1 MTVFTLI
8 KSNKRKNEHIQIHTH
23 IYIYIYYKITL
34 IGTSGNKRRRGGSK
48 TKVRTVLIYSGHDP
62 DIHHFERTER

>member
-1 MTVFTLI
+1 MLRWCL
-8 KSNKRKNEHIQIHTH
+8 SSSLGHQ
-23 IYIYIYYKITL
+23 YKITL